1 MTSVREDMFLQIS
14 EFVTILTLN
23 KTRRKNMKIK
33 TAKFITQAA
42 IIAALYVVLSLA
54 TYSFSYLEI
63 QCRLAEALC
72 MTIFYTPAGLFGVF
86 VGCLITNIFSG
97 AWIDIVFGSLATLIA
112 ALLTKPIADS
122 IRKKYGP
129 VLEIKHS
136 LLIPIPTVIVNA
148 IIIPFVL
155 YYGYGITSMGS
166 ATAKWAVLGLMAFSV
181 AAGEVISCYVFG
193 PILVKILNRVDQS
206 LHFSQED

>member
-1 MTSVREDMFLQIS
+1 M
-14 EFVTILTLN
+14 
-23 KTRRKNMKIK
+23 KNRTTKL
-33 TAKFITQAA
+33 ITQAA

-72 MTIFYTPAGLFGVF
+72 MTIFYTPAGVFGVF
-86 VGCLITNIFSG
+86 VGCLITNIFGG
-97 AWIDIVFGSLATLIA
+97 AWLDIVFGSLATLIA
-112 ALLTKPIADS
+112 ALLTRPIAKA
-122 IRKKYGP
+122 IKKKYGP

-136 LLIPIPTVIVNA
+136 LLIPIPTVIVNT

-166 ATAKWAVLGLMAFSV
+166 ATTTAAVLGLMAFSV
-181 AAGEVISCYVFG
+181 CAGEVISCYVFG
-193 PILVKILNRVDQS
+193 PILVKVLNRVDKI
-206 LHFSQED
+206 LHLTEEE